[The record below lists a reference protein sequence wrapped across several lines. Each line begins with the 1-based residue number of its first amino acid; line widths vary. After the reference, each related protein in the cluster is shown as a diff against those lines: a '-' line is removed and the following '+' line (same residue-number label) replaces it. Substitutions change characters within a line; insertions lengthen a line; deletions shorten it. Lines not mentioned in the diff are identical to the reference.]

1 MSITIQQATVKD
13 LEPLC
18 KIERECFAAEAFTKK
33 QIENLLQDS
42 NSISLVAQINGENA
56 GFIMGSIYITDKG
69 RIGHVYT
76 IDVATR
82 HRRKGIG
89 VKLLKEL
96 EQIFVKKGVE
106 VCYLEVRVDNV
117 GAREMYRKQ
126 GYEVTRRLEDYYAK
140 RTHGIQLAK
149 KLGT

>member
-1 MSITIQQATVKD
+1 M
-13 LEPLC
+13 
-18 KIERECFAAEAFTKK
+18 
-33 QIENLLQDS
+33 
-42 NSISLVAQINGENA
+42 
-56 GFIMGSIYITDKG
+56 
-69 RIGHVYT
+69 
-76 IDVATR
+76 
-82 HRRKGIG
+82 
-89 VKLLKEL
+89 KLLKEL